1 MIGEVY
7 QYLGGDSFLDGYLKI
22 GEFYTINSMG
32 EVDGNG
38 FVTFKGTDRASYL
51 DILEKNFKNIS
62 REREVKLTTLL
73 D

>member
-7 QYLGGDSFLDGYLKI
+7 KYLGGDSFLDGYLTV

-32 EVDGNG
+32 EVDGNE
-38 FVTFKGTDRASYL
+38 FVTFKQTNRASYIH
-51 DILEKNFKNIS
+51 ILEKNFKNIS